1 MKNKLLFISLIS
13 SYAVS
18 VYFKYYIPSNNWFNQ
33 YWADLVCMPIVFAI
47 ALKCIQIV
55 KKNNTLTLSVLQVTI
70 GAVYY
75 ALLFEFLAPQF
86 DEKYTADF
94 NDVICY
100 FIGALGY
107 WIWQKKMMTNAHS
120 EVLDS

>member
-1 MKNKLLFISLIS
+1 M
-13 SYAVS
+13 
-18 VYFKYYIPSNNWFNQ
+18 
-33 YWADLVCMPIVFAI
+33 
-47 ALKCIQIV
+47 QIV
-55 KKNNTLTLSVLQVTI
+55 KKNNTLKLSVLQVII
-70 GAVYY
+70 GAAYY
-75 ALLFEFLAPQF
+75 ALLFEFLVPQF

-100 FIGALGY
+100 FTGALGY